1 MSSPLL
7 TPIVRAPGFSR
18 LSIYSILNYG
28 QAIRDQYVWEF
39 PILPGAVYTY
49 QQMASGREL
58 KVSGFAKGVTRTI
71 EWLQAAETKSYDGIT
86 YTGFED
92 FLRRRVLDYLCVG
105 RTVLAAPEDGPL
117 EYLDPTR
124 LTFNMQ
130 SRKWHDMLYGRFFD
144 EKDVIVN
151 HPIPVGSTGAFMAPL
166 AFIMPTAMLAWLIRE
181 HDKASADGRK
191 LRDVLVVQGADLAE
205 QIKSSI
211 EQMIA
216 IYSGADVTKLG
227 IPVVFTEG
235 VGDGNS
241 KLATEDLFARIGIS
255 EIPQGFD
262 RAGFQFEYVNEIA
275 AALGI
280 SLRHFWNSEKATNRA
295 LEEVQEA
302 RQAQK
307 GPSSFVRNEQ
317 RLLNQGQLLKRF
329 GSNIRMAFI
338 EEVDVQSRK
347 ANAEVLKLYAE
358 SAGMINALAP
368 GMINLEALFG
378 WLQGDDILPSDIEIL
393 NTNWKQVMVNPDS
406 LETPGDGEGG
416 EKVVQRNTLAQPS
429 VASLEKAL
437 PDPDDELGYGEV
449 SMNLDGKILERRNK
463 IISVEKLIVRDLK
476 KDVSYM
482 ESLVESETPIDFQ
495 ETLKA
500 SYTANLAK
508 FFTLE
513 KSLIVDI
520 AENSS
525 MSPDD
530 VIHLQNLSRDS
541 EITDDDHRKIGHI
554 ILKLMNINDVE

>member
-1 MSSPLL
+1 MPPSLL
-7 TPIVRAPGFSR
+7 TPVIRAPGFSR
-18 LSIYSILNYG
+18 LSVYSILSYG

-58 KVSGFAKGVTRTI
+58 KISGFAKGVTRTI
-71 EWLQAAETKSYDGIT
+71 EWLQAAETRSYDGVI
-86 YTGFED
+86 YKGFED

-105 RTVLAAPEDGPL
+105 RTIMAAPEDGPL

-124 LTFNMQ
+124 LSFNLHD
-130 SRKWHDMLYGRFFD
+130 RTWVDMLYNRTFA

-151 HPIPVGSTGAFMAPL
+151 HPIPVGSTGAFMSPL

-181 HDKASADGRK
+181 HDKASTDGRK
-191 LRDVLVVQGADLAE
+191 LRDIIVVQGAELAA
-205 QIKSSI
+205 QIGSSI
-211 EQMIA
+211 EQMIER
-216 IYSGADVTKLG
+216 YSGADVSKNQVP
-227 IPVVFTEG
+227 IVWTEG
-235 VGDGNS
+235 VGDGS
-241 KLATEDLFARIGIS
+241 GKLATEDLMARIGIS
-255 EIPQGFD
+255 EIPAGFD
-262 RAGFQFEYVNEIA
+262 RSEFQFEYVNEIA

-317 RLLNQGQLLKRF
+317 RLLNQNNVLKRF

-358 SAGMINALAP
+358 SAGMINLLAP

-393 NTNWKQVMVNPDS
+393 NANWKQEMVNPDS
-406 LETPGDGEGG
+406 LNTPGQDENVIQRSGSPQPGIANI
-416 EKVVQRNTLAQPS
+416 EKS
-429 VASLEKAL
+429 YD
-437 PDPDDELGYGEV
+437 DPLDELGYGEV

-463 IISVEKLIVRDLK
+463 LVTVEKLIARQLQ
-476 KDVSYM
+476 KDITYM
-482 ESLVESETPIDFQ
+482 KELAEEEMPITFTGALVEAR
-495 ETLKA
+495 K
-500 SYTANLAK
+500 NN
-508 FFTLE
+508 LE
-513 KSLIVDI
+513 KFLDLDPAQIERI
-520 AENSS
+520 ATDAS

-530 VIHLQNLSRDS
+530 IERLQNLRD
-541 EITDDDHRKIGHI
+541 EDVTDDDHRKIGHI
-554 ILKLMNINDVE
+554 ILKFLETTHAE